1 MIKISDA
8 AQNEIKRMQKSQ
20 QRGNS
25 YLRLGVKEGGCSG
38 LYYTFDWVEEIQSS
52 DRVYPQTD
60 FSVIINEKSFP
71 YLNQLTLDFTEDLM
85 GGGFRFQNSQATKSC
100 SCGISFTLD

>member
-20 QRGNS
+20 QRENS

-38 LYYTFDWVEEIQSS
+38 LYYTFDWVEEVQSS

-60 FSVIINEKSFP
+60 FSVIINETSLP

>member
-20 QRGNS
+20 ERLNS

-60 FSVIINEKSFP
+60 FSVIINETSLP

>member
-1 MIKISDA
+1 MIQISDA
-8 AQNEIKRMQKSQ
+8 AQAEIKRMQESQ
-20 QRGNS
+20 EKWNS
-25 YLRLGVKEGGCSG
+25 YLRLDVKTGGCSG
-38 LYYTFDWVEEIQSS
+38 LYYAFDWEEEVQSS
-52 DRVYPQTD
+52 DRVYPQNE
-60 FSVIINEKSFP
+60 FSVVINEKSLP